1 MAQNIQAKPLRGVK
15 KWIPLVVMALA
26 LSIIIIDTT
35 ILNVS
40 IKAII
45 TDLNT
50 TVQNLQWVIAA
61 YSLTL
66 AAFTITGGRLGDL
79 YGRKKMFMLGAIL
92 FAIGSGMAATAQNFG
107 MLLAGESIIEGIG
120 AALMMPAT
128 ASLLVSTYKGRDRAI
143 AFGVWGSMA
152 AASAAIGPILGGWL
166 GTNYSWRWAFLIN
179 IFVAAALVAG
189 TILFLKESR
198 DTEEKAELDYLGVVL
213 SATGL
218 FWLVYGF
225 IETSTYGWWRATQN
239 FAIFGNSATPFGL
252 SPVPL
257 AIGFGL
263 LTLFVFVR
271 WQFHQEKI
279 GRTPLVSMQLFKN
292 KQFVSGS
299 AVTAVLSLGQV
310 GLFFALPVFFQ
321 GVLGLNAFDT
331 GLALLPLP
339 LGIFVGAPGSITL
352 AKRFTP
358 KRIIQAGL
366 AISVLGTLWLR
377 TVLAPSVGVMD
388 LAPMLF
394 FYGVG
399 MGFVMGMISN
409 LTLSAVNVQQ
419 SGEASGVNN
428 TLRNVGST
436 LGSAI
441 IGAVVLSAIATNLN
455 AGIKNSIIIPEPA
468 KAAVTQAVA
477 GHAGEIQFGSE
488 KQSSNVSP
496 IIAKE
501 MVVIAHQA
509 TVDANK
515 TALGLMSI
523 FMLLA
528 LGLSS
533 QLPNVKNLEK
543 NEKAAAGH

>member
-1 MAQNIQAKPLRGVK
+1 MTKSRIMSGIR
-15 KWIPLVVMALA
+15 KWIPLVVLALA

-79 YGRKKMFMLGAIL
+79 YGHKKMFMLGAIL
-92 FAIGSGMAATAQNFG
+92 FAIGSGMAAASQNFG
-107 MLLAGESIIEGIG
+107 MLLAGESIIEGFG

-128 ASLLVSTYKGRDRAI
+128 AALLVSTYQGRDRAV

-179 IFVAAALVAG
+179 IFVAAALVVG
-189 TILFLKESR
+189 TILFVKESR
-198 DTEEKAELDYLGVVL
+198 DTEEKPDLDLLGVFL
-213 SATGL
+213 SAVGL

-225 IETSTYGWWRATQN
+225 IETSTYGWWMATQN
-239 FAIFGNSATPFGL
+239 FAIFGQSATPFGL

-257 AIGFGL
+257 AIAFGSFM
-263 LTLFVFVR
+263 LFLFVR
-271 WQFHQEKI
+271 WQFHQETI
-279 GRTPLVSMQLFKN
+279 GRTPLVSMRLFKN
-292 KQFVSGS
+292 RQFVSGS
-299 AVTAVLSLGQV
+299 VVTAALSLAQV

-321 GVLGLNAFDT
+321 GVLGLDAFHT

-339 LGIFVGAPGSITL
+339 LGVFVGAPTAL
-352 AKRFTP
+352 ALSKRFTS
-358 KRIIQAGL
+358 KRIIQTGL
-366 AISVLGTLWLR
+366 LISAITTLWLQASL
-377 TVLAPSVGVMD
+377 TPSVGVMD
-388 LAPMLF
+388 LAPALF
-394 FYGVG
+394 FYGIG
-399 MGFVMGMISN
+399 MGLVMSMISN
-409 LTLSAVNVQQ
+409 LTLSAVSVQQ

-428 TLRNVGST
+428 TLRNIGST

-441 IGAVVLSAIATNLN
+441 IGAVVLAAIATNVN
-455 AGIKNSIIIPEPA
+455 TGIKASTVIPESA
-468 KAAVTQAVA
+468 KLAVTQAVA
-477 GHAGEIQFGSE
+477 GHAGEIQFGTE
-488 KQSSNVSP
+488 KQETGVNP

-501 MVVIAHQA
+501 MEVIAHQA

-515 TALGLMSI
+515 TALTMMFI
-523 FMLLA
+523 FGVVTLL
-528 LGLSS
+528 LST
-533 QLPNVKNLEK
+533 QLPNVKNVEK
-543 NEKAAAGH
+543 NEKAVAAH

>member
-1 MAQNIQAKPLRGVK
+1 MTKQIKHPKGLR
-15 KWIPLVVMALA
+15 KWIPLVVLALA

-92 FAIGSGMAATAQNFG
+92 FAVGSGMASIAHSFP

-128 ASLLVSTYKGRDRAI
+128 ASLLVSTYQGRDRAV
-143 AFGVWGSMA
+143 AFGVWGSLA

-166 GTNYSWRWAFLIN
+166 GTNYSWRWAFRIN
-179 IFVAAALVAG
+179 IFVALVLVIG
-189 TILFLKESR
+189 TILFVHESR
-198 DTEEKAELDYLGVVL
+198 DTEEKADLDLLGVLL
-213 SATGL
+213 SAVGL

-225 IETSTYGWWRATQN
+225 IESSTYGWWRATQN
-239 FAIFGNSATPFGL
+239 FAIFKHSATPWGL

-257 AIGFGL
+257 AIGFGAFVL
-263 LTLFVFVR
+263 FLFVK
-271 WQFHQEKI
+271 WQIHQE
-279 GRTPLVSMQLFKN
+279 GTHRTPLVSMRLFKN
-292 KQFVSGS
+292 RQFVSGS
-299 AVTAVLSLGQV
+299 VVTAGLSLGQV

-321 GVLGLNAFDT
+321 GVLGLDAFHT

-339 LGIFVGAPGSITL
+339 LGVFVGAPL
-352 AKRFTP
+352 ALVLSKKFTS
-358 KRIIQAGL
+358 KHIIQAGL
-366 AISVLGTLWLR
+366 LVSAIGTWWLHA
-377 TVLAPSVGVMD
+377 TLAPSVTVMD

-394 FYGVG
+394 FYGIG
-399 MGFVMGMISN
+399 MGLVMSMISN
-409 LTLSAVNVQQ
+409 LTLSAVSVQQ

-436 LGSAI
+436 LGSAV
-441 IGAVVLSAIATNLN
+441 IGAVVLAAIATNLN
-455 AGIKNSIIIPEPA
+455 TGIKNSTVIPDLAKPA
-468 KAAVTQAVA
+468 ITKAVA
-477 GHAGEIQFGSE
+477 GHAGEIQFGTE
-488 KQSSNVSP
+488 KQDRRTSP
-496 IIAKE
+496 VIAKE
-501 MVVIAHQA
+501 IVTISHQA

-515 TALGLMSI
+515 TALNLMLI
-523 FMLLA
+523 FVLA
-528 LGLSS
+528 TLVLST
-533 QLPNVKNLEK
+533 QLPNVKNVEK
-543 NEKAAAGH
+543 SASAAAH

>member
-1 MAQNIQAKPLRGVK
+1 MTKSNIRKAVR
-15 KWIPLVVMALA
+15 KWIPLVVLALA

-79 YGRKKMFMLGAIL
+79 YGRKKMFMLGAVL
-92 FAIGSGMAATAQNFG
+92 FAIGSGMASIAHSFP
-107 MLLAGESIIEGIG
+107 MLLAGEAIIEGIG

-128 ASLLVSTYKGRDRAI
+128 ASLLVSTYQGRDRAV
-143 AFGVWGSMA
+143 AFGVWGSLA

-166 GTNYSWRWAFLIN
+166 GTTYSWRWAFRIN
-179 IFVAAALVAG
+179 IFVALVLVIGA
-189 TILFLKESR
+189 ILFVKESR
-198 DTEEKAELDYLGVVL
+198 DTEEKADLDILGVFL

-225 IETSTYGWWRATQN
+225 IESSTYGWWRATQS
-239 FAIFGNSATPFGL
+239 FAIFGNSATPWGM

-257 AIGFGL
+257 AIGFGSL
-263 LTLFVFVR
+263 MLFLFVK
-271 WQFHQEKI
+271 WQFHQEKV
-279 GRTPLVSMQLFKN
+279 GKTPLVSMKLFKN
-292 KQFVSGS
+292 RQFVSGS
-299 AVTAVLSLGQV
+299 AVTAGLAMGQV

-321 GVLGLNAFDT
+321 GVLGLDSFHT

-339 LGIFVGAPGSITL
+339 LGVFVGAPL
-352 AKRFTP
+352 ALALTKKFTS
-358 KRIIQAGL
+358 KHIIQAGL
-366 AISVLGTLWLR
+366 VISALGTLWLR
-377 TVLAPSVGVMD
+377 ATITPSVTVMG

-394 FYGVG
+394 FYGIG
-399 MGFVMGMISN
+399 MGLVMSIISN
-409 LTLSAVNVQQ
+409 LTLSAVSVQQ

-441 IGAVVLSAIATNLN
+441 IGAVVLAAIATNVN
-455 AGIKNSIIIPEPA
+455 TGIKNSTVISEPA
-468 KAAVTQAVA
+468 KAVITQAVA
-477 GHAGEIQFGSE
+477 GHAGEIQFGTE
-488 KQSSNVSP
+488 KKDARTSP
-496 IIAKE
+496 VIAKE
-501 MVVIAHQA
+501 IVTISHQA
-509 TVDANK
+509 TADANK
-515 TALGLMSI
+515 TAMSLMLI
-523 FMLLA
+523 FVLATLA
-528 LGLSS
+528 LST
-533 QLPNVKNLEK
+533 QLPNVKNVEK
-543 NEKAAAGH
+543 NAKSVAAH

>member
-1 MAQNIQAKPLRGVK
+1 MSGVR
-15 KWIPLVVMALA
+15 KWIPLTVLALA

-45 TDLNT
+45 SDLNT

-66 AAFTITGGRLGDL
+66 AALTITGGRLGDL

-92 FAIGSGMAATAQNFG
+92 FAIGSGMAAAANGFP

-128 ASLLVSTYKGRDRAI
+128 ASLLVSTYKGKDRAI

-166 GTNYSWRWAFLIN
+166 GTNYTWRWAFVIN
-179 IFVAAALVAG
+179 IFVAAVLVVG
-189 TILFLKESR
+189 TILFVKESR
-198 DTEEKAELDYLGVVL
+198 DTEEKAELDILGVLL
-213 SATGL
+213 SSVGL

-225 IETSTYGWWRATQN
+225 IETSTYGWWKATQN
-239 FAIFGNSATPFGL
+239 FAIFGNSATPWGL

-263 LTLFVFVR
+263 ITLFAFVR

-279 GRTPLVSMQLFKN
+279 GKTPLVSMSLFKN

-299 AVTAVLSLGQV
+299 VVLAVLSLGQV
-310 GLFFALPVFFQ
+310 GLFFALPVFLQ
-321 GVLGLNAFDT
+321 GVLGLDAFHT

-339 LGIFVGAPGSITL
+339 LGIFFGAPGSIAL
-352 AKRFTP
+352 RKKLTP
-358 KRIIQAGL
+358 KRIIQIGL
-366 AISVLGTLWLR
+366 AISIVSTLWLR
-377 TVLAPSVGVMD
+377 ATLAPSVTVMD
-388 LAPMLF
+388 MAPMLF
-394 FYGVG
+394 FYGIG

-409 LTLSAVNVQQ
+409 LTLSAVSVQQ

-441 IGAVVLSAIATNLN
+441 IGAVVLSSIATNLTN
-455 AGIKNSIIIPEPA
+455 GIKDSTVIPPRA
-468 KAAVTQAVA
+468 KAAITQAVA
-477 GHAGEIQFGSE
+477 GHAGEIQFCDQQ
-488 KQSSNVSP
+488 QSANVNP
-496 IIAKE
+496 ALTKE
-501 MVVIAHQA
+501 MEKIAHQA

-515 TALGLMSI
+515 TALGLMSVFVLI
-523 FMLLA
+523 A
-528 LGLSS
+528 LGLSV
-533 QLPNVKNLEK
+533 QLPNIQNLEK
-543 NEKAAAGH
+543 NEKAVAGH

>member
-1 MAQNIQAKPLRGVK
+1 MTKSRIMSGVR
-15 KWIPLVVMALA
+15 KWIPLVVLALA

-45 TDLNT
+45 SDLNT

-92 FAIGSGMAATAQNFG
+92 FAIGSGMAAAANGFP

-128 ASLLVSTYKGRDRAI
+128 ASLLVATYKGKDRAI

-166 GTNYSWRWAFLIN
+166 GTNYTWRWAFLIN
-179 IFVAAALVAG
+179 IFVAAVLVVG
-189 TILFLKESR
+189 TVLFVKESR
-198 DTEEKAELDYLGVVL
+198 DTEEKAELDILGVLL
-213 SATGL
+213 SAVGL

-257 AIGFGL
+257 AIAFGL
-263 LTLFVFVR
+263 FVLFLFVR

-279 GRTPLVSMQLFKN
+279 GKTPLVSMSLFKN

-299 AVTAVLSLGQV
+299 VVVSVLSLGQV
-310 GLFFALPVFFQ
+310 GLFFALPVFLQ
-321 GVLGLNAFDT
+321 GVLGLDAFHT

-339 LGIFVGAPGSITL
+339 LGIFLGAPGSIAL
-352 AKRFTP
+352 RKKLTP
-358 KRIIQAGL
+358 KRIIQIGL
-366 AISVLGTLWLR
+366 AISIASTLWLR
-377 TVLAPSVGVMD
+377 ATLTPSVGVMD
-388 LAPMLF
+388 MAPMLF
-394 FYGVG
+394 VYGIG

-409 LTLSAVNVQQ
+409 LTLSAVSVQQ

-441 IGAVVLSAIATNLN
+441 IGAVVLSSIATNLTT
-455 AGIKNSIIIPEPA
+455 GIKDSKVIPDPA
-468 KAAVTQAVA
+468 KAAVVQAVA
-477 GHAGEIQFGSE
+477 GHAGEIQFGTE
-488 KQSSNVSP
+488 KQSSKTNP

-501 MVVIAHQA
+501 MVTIAHQA

-515 TALGLMSI
+515 TALALMSVFVLI
-523 FMLLA
+523 A
-528 LGLSS
+528 LGLST
-533 QLPNVKNLEK
+533 QLPNVQNLEK
-543 NEKAAAGH
+543 DEKAMAGH

>member
-1 MAQNIQAKPLRGVK
+1 MTKSKLLKGVR
-15 KWIPLVVMALA
+15 KWIPLVVLALA

-79 YGRKKMFMLGAIL
+79 YGRKKMFMIGAIL
-92 FAIGSGMAATAQNFG
+92 FAIGSGMAALATSFP

-128 ASLLVSTYKGRDRAI
+128 ASLLVSTYQGKDRAI
-143 AFGVWGSMA
+143 AFSVWGSMA

-166 GTNYSWRWAFLIN
+166 GTNYTWRWAFAIN
-179 IFVAAALVAG
+179 IFVAAVLVVG
-189 TILFLKESR
+189 TILFVKESR
-198 DTEEKAELDYLGVVL
+198 DTDEKADLDLLGVFL
-213 SATGL
+213 SAVGL
-218 FWLVYGF
+218 FWVVYGF

-239 FAIFGNSATPFGL
+239 FAIFGNSATPWGL

-257 AIGFGL
+257 AIVFGSFM
-263 LTLFVFVR
+263 LFLFVR
-271 WQFHQEKI
+271 WQFHQEKVSK
-279 GRTPLVSMQLFKN
+279 TPLVSMRLFKN

-299 AVTAVLSLGQV
+299 TVFAALSLGQV

-321 GVLGLNAFDT
+321 GVLGLDAFHT

-339 LGIFVGAPGSITL
+339 LGIFFGAPGSL
-352 AKRFTP
+352 ALRKRFTP
-358 KRIIQAGL
+358 KRIIQLGL
-366 AISVLGTLWLR
+366 VITVISTLWLR
-377 TVLAPSVGVMD
+377 STLAPSVSVMD

-394 FYGVG
+394 LYGIG

-409 LTLSAVNVQQ
+409 LTLSAVDVQQ

-441 IGAVVLSAIATNLN
+441 IGAVVLSAIAANLTT
-455 AGIKNSIIIPEPA
+455 GIKDSTVIPQQA
-468 KAAVTQAVA
+468 KAAITQAVA
-477 GHAGEIQFGSE
+477 GHAGEIQFGSQ
-488 KQSSNVSP
+488 KQSANVSP
-496 IIAKE
+496 VIAKE

-515 TALGLMSI
+515 TALGLMTI
-523 FMLLA
+523 FVLIA
-528 LGLSS
+528 LGLSV
-533 QLPNVKNLEK
+533 QLPNVTNLEK
-543 NEKAAAGH
+543 NQKATASAH

>member
-1 MAQNIQAKPLRGVK
+1 MTKSKLVQGVR
-15 KWIPLVVMALA
+15 KWIPLVVLALA

-45 TDLNT
+45 SDLNT

-92 FAIGSGMAATAQNFG
+92 FAIGSGMAAIATSFP
-107 MLLAGESIIEGIG
+107 MLLAGESIVEGIG

-128 ASLLVSTYKGRDRAI
+128 ASLLVATYKGKDRAI
-143 AFGVWGSMA
+143 AFSVWGSMA

-166 GTNYSWRWAFLIN
+166 GTNYTWRWAFLIN
-179 IFVAAALVAG
+179 IFVAALLVVG
-189 TILFLKESR
+189 TIVFLKESR
-198 DTEEKAELDYLGVVL
+198 DTEEKSDLDLVGVLL
-213 SATGL
+213 SAVGL

-225 IETSTYGWWRATQN
+225 IETSTYGWWHATQN
-239 FAIFGNSATPFGL
+239 FAIFGHSATPGGL

-263 LTLFVFVR
+263 LTLFAFVR
-271 WQFHQEKI
+271 WQFHQEKV
-279 GRTPLVSMQLFKN
+279 GKTPLVSMKLFKN

-299 AVTAVLSLGQV
+299 VVFAVLSLGQV

-321 GVLGLNAFDT
+321 GVLGLDAFHT

-339 LGIFVGAPGSITL
+339 LGIFVGAPGSL
-352 AKRFTP
+352 ALRKKLTP
-358 KRIIQAGL
+358 KRIIQLGL
-366 AISVLGTLWLR
+366 AITVISTLWLR
-377 TVLAPSVGVMD
+377 ATLAPHVGVMD

-394 FYGVG
+394 IYGVG

-441 IGAVVLSAIATNLN
+441 IGAVVLSAIATNLTT
-455 AGIKNSIIIPEPA
+455 GIKDSKVIPVQA
-468 KAAVTQAVA
+468 KAAITQAVA
-477 GHAGEIQFGSE
+477 GHAGEIQFGE
-488 KQSSNVSP
+488 ATQSKSINP
-496 IIAKE
+496 TIAKE
-501 MVVIAHQA
+501 MVVIANQA
-509 TVDANK
+509 TTDANK

-523 FMLLA
+523 FVLIALA
-528 LGLSS
+528 LSS
-533 QLPNVKNLEK
+533 QLPNVQNLEK
-543 NEKAAAGH
+543 NEKAVAGH

>member
-1 MAQNIQAKPLRGVK
+1 MTKSRIMSGIR
-15 KWIPLVVMALA
+15 KWIPLVVLALA

-45 TDLNT
+45 SDLNT

-79 YGRKKMFMLGAIL
+79 YGRKKMFMLGAVL
-92 FAIGSGMAATAQNFG
+92 FAIGSGLAAVSTSFG

-128 ASLLVSTYKGRDRAI
+128 ASLLVATYQGRDRAI

-166 GTNYSWRWAFLIN
+166 GTNYTWRWAFLIN
-179 IFVAAALVAG
+179 IFVAAALVIG
-189 TILFLKESR
+189 TILFVKESR
-198 DTEEKAELDYLGVVL
+198 DTEEKAELDLVGVVL
-213 SATGL
+213 SAVGL

-225 IETSTYGWWRATQN
+225 IETSTYGWWQATQS
-239 FAIFGNSATPFGL
+239 FAIFKHSATPFGL

-263 LTLFVFVR
+263 VMLFAFVR
-271 WQFHQEKI
+271 WQFHQEKV
-279 GRTPLVSMQLFKN
+279 GRTPLVSMSLFKN

-299 AVTAVLSLGQV
+299 VVLAALSLGQV

-321 GVLGLNAFDT
+321 GVLGLDAFHT

-339 LGIFVGAPGSITL
+339 LGIFVGAPASIAL
-352 AKRFTP
+352 NKKLTP

-366 AISVLGTLWLR
+366 VISIMSSLWLR
-377 TVLAPSVGVMD
+377 ATLAPHVGVMD

-394 FYGVG
+394 LYGVG

-409 LTLSAVNVQQ
+409 LTLSAVSVQQ

-428 TLRNVGST
+428 TLRNIGST

-455 AGIKNSIIIPEPA
+455 TGIKNSTVIPEQA
-468 KAAVTQAVA
+468 KAAVTRAVA

-496 IIAKE
+496 VIAKE
-501 MVVIAHQA
+501 MTVIAHQA

-515 TALGLMSI
+515 TALGLMAI
-523 FMLLA
+523 FVLVA
-528 LGLSS
+528 LGLSV
-533 QLPNVKNLEK
+533 QLPNVKNVEK
-543 NEKAAAGH
+543 NEEAVAAH